1 MSAEVRL
8 TWGER
13 IRQRRGAMTQ
23 TELARKIGRTQGLV
37 SKIELGSVG
46 VTDELKLRIAR
57 ALECQVGDLF
67 GWPDGEARDR

>member
-1 MSAEVRL
+1 MPADVCR

-13 IRQRRGAMTQ
+13 IRERRGAMTQ

-46 VTDELKLRIAR
+46 VSDELKLRIAR
-57 ALECQVGDLF
+57 ALDCQVGELF
-67 GWPDGEARDR
+67 GWPYGAERDR